1 MSTMEPQLG
10 LVSPLNMAPVRHRPS
25 RISNLRWYVRPGRR
39 DDDDEPPPCPARV
52 MQRPVLPTSLIAM
65 ADG

>member
-1 MSTMEPQLG
+1 MSTMEPRLE
-10 LVSPLNMAPVRHRPS
+10 LVSPVNMAPPRRRPS
-25 RISNLRWYVRPGRR
+25 WISNLRWYMRPGRR

-52 MQRPVLPTSLIAM
+52 MQRPVVPTSLIAM